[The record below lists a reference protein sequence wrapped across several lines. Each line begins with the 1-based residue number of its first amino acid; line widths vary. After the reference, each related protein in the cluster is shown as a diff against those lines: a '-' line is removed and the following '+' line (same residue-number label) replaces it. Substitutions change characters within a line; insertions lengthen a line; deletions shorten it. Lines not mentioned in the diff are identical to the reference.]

1 MPRKRSLAVEIE
13 LEKLEESQE
22 ASYVSWLIV
31 WTIFLYGSR
40 DRMRFRLGRCPKHLH
55 FASYTEFAVNKF
67 QINILDELQL
77 KSSSEANLVLRL
89 PVFDT

>member
-13 LEKLEESQE
+13 LEKLEEESQE

-77 KSSSEANLVLRL
+77 KSSSETCFASSQ
-89 PVFDT
+89 FDT